1 MAPRAIGLNH
11 VAIAYPNR
19 EAWLAQLEHLQ
30 QAGVEF
36 HVRGEHGM
44 SHSVYIS
51 DPDGYG
57 IELLYDLPQ
66 QVWEGDLD
74 AALNHFDVLPT
85 EGEGALK
92 DNTDYKVFG
101 S

>member
-1 MAPRAIGLNH
+1 
-11 VAIAYPNR
+11 
-19 EAWLAQLEHLQ
+19 
-30 QAGVEF
+30 
-36 HVRGEHGM
+36 
-44 SHSVYIS
+44 
-51 DPDGYG
+51 
-57 IELLYDLPQ
+57 
-66 QVWEGDLD
+66 VWEGDLD